1 MRSIIMAALWSIA
14 LMTFSAPLGA
24 LAHEG
29 EDHGNAEV
37 ARQQVA
43 AAPRTEAASDLF
55 ELVAV
60 ARGGELTIFLDRF
73 ASNEPIPNAAI
84 TVETP
89 AGSVEAVAAADE
101 THRLAA
107 PWSRTP
113 GRYDLILTVVSDG
126 AADVLSLTLQVPD
139 RSSTPAPAASSLKP
153 INGGFDRRSGPL
165 RFRRTSR
172 GRVGRS
178 PCGRSRQWP
187 VRRRL
192 AGEGL
197 RTILSHES
205 CNRPPA

>member
-1 MRSIIMAALWSIA
+1 
-14 LMTFSAPLGA
+14 
-24 LAHEG
+24 
-29 EDHGNAEV
+29 
-37 ARQQVA
+37 
-43 AAPRTEAASDLF
+43 
-55 ELVAV
+55 
-60 ARGGELTIFLDRF
+60 
-73 ASNEPIPNAAI
+73 
-84 TVETP
+84 
-89 AGSVEAVAAADE
+89 SVEAVAAADE

-178 PCGRSRQWP
+178 
-187 VRRRL
+187 RL
-192 AGEGL
+192 AGTWLVKGFGRFC
-197 RTILSHES
+197 RTKAVTG
-205 CNRPPA
+205 RPPDPNSDLKRLCYVLRGEFW